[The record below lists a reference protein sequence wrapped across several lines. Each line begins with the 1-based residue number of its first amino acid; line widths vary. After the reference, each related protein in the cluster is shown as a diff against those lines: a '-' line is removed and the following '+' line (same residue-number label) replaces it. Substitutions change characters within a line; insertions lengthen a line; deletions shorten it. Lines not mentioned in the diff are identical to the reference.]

1 MSAGVVILIAVALAA
16 LILLVVAL
24 RRGRGPDDHVDSFRR
39 QIDALSPQ
47 ARRPTIGKMKP
58 PEPPAADDDGA
69 DAP

>member
-1 MSAGVVILIAVALAA
+1 MSTGLVIFIAIALAA
-16 LILLVVAL
+16 LVLIVVAV
-24 RRGRGPDDHVDSFRR
+24 RRGRRPDDHVDSFRR

-47 ARRPTIGKMKP
+47 ARRPTIGTMKP